1 MIRFYTFAQS
11 TYYFSKIGID
21 VILLEVGVLEE
32 KLVLYVKIHELSKR
46 KFKVTQI
53 AKELK
58 ISRPTVYKYLEMT
71 FDEAKAYTEQSS
83 GKKKKLDSYKDW
95 ILAWLEE
102 YPHLSSAQIHDW
114 LLERYPDLSVGG
126 STVRS
131 YVKEIREVYQIE
143 KKVIVRQYE
152 AVPEQPMG
160 KQLQVDWGET
170 KQKTADNKEI
180 KLYFIAFVLA
190 HSRHKYMEW
199 QARPFTTR
207 DAIRCHE
214 HAFQF
219 YGGRTE
225 EIVYDQDHLITVSE
239 NAGQLLLTAEFQ
251 SYVNERKFNIH
262 LCRRADPES
271 KGMIE
276 NVVKYIKGNFADSRV
291 FSEIEDWND
300 RALQWLERT
309 GNHQVHQTT
318 KKRPAEVFL
327 LEKQHLQRVSSLL
340 SYESTHNQS
349 ITRSVSKDNTIR
361 YKSNRYSVPLGTY
374 QTRSENLVWIETTGE
389 EQKTLVIRRKVNGEV
404 IAEHLISSEKG
415 KLIQNRHHTR
425 DRSKGVEELKQRLI
439 SYFENQTQA
448 AAYLDEISQRYPR
461 YRRDQFSII
470 YKVIQQYPALM
481 DIVMTKCMTEKLYN
495 ANDFRDIAHHLD
507 TLRDEPVIEVQSIYA
522 HSAKHSDIKASTR
535 SLNAYTSILG
545 GRA

>member
-1 MIRFYTFAQS
+1 M
-11 TYYFSKIGID
+11 
-21 VILLEVGVLEE
+21 
-32 KLVLYVKIHELSKR
+32 LYVKIQELHKR
-46 KFKVTQI
+46 KFKVAQI

-71 FDEAKAYTEQSS
+71 FDEAKAYTEQPI
-83 GKKKKLDSYKDW
+83 GRKKKLDNYKDW

-102 YPHLSSAQIHDW
+102 YPHLSGAQIHDW
-114 LLERYPDLSVGG
+114 LLERYPDLEVGG

-131 YVKEIREVYQIE
+131 YVKDIREFYQIE

-170 KQKTADNKEI
+170 KQKTTENKEI

-214 HAFQF
+214 NAFQF

-225 EIVYDQDHLITVSE
+225 EIVYDQDHLISVSE
-239 NAGQLLLTAEFQ
+239 NAGQLLLTGEFQ
-251 SYVNERKFNIH
+251 SYVNERKFKVH

-291 FSEIEDWND
+291 FSDIEDWND
-300 RALQWLERT
+300 RSSQWLQRT
-309 GNHQVHQTT
+309 GNQQVHQTT

-327 LEKQHLQRVSSLL
+327 LEKQHLQPVSSLL
-340 SYESTHNQS
+340 SYESTNNQS

-374 QTRSENLVWIETTGE
+374 QTNSENKVLIKVEGD
-389 EQKTLVIRRKVNGEV
+389 EQQTLVIRRQAEGEI
-404 IAEHLISSEKG
+404 IAEHRISLEKG

-425 DRSKGVEELKQRLI
+425 DRSKGIEEFKKRLI
-439 SYFENQTQA
+439 SFFEDQTQA
-448 AAYLDEISQRYPR
+448 ATYFNEISQRYPR
-461 YRRDQFSII
+461 YRRDQFAII
-470 YKVIQQYPALM
+470 QQVIEQYPALI
-481 DIVMTKCMTEKLYN
+481 DSVMTKCMTEKMFS
-495 ANDFRDIAHHLD
+495 ANDFRDIAHHID
-507 TLRDEPVIEVQSIYA
+507 TMTHEQVTEVELLNTG
-522 HSAKHSDIKASTR
+522 SAKHSNIKVSTR
-535 SLNAYTSILG
+535 SLTAYTSFLG
-545 GRA
+545 GRT

>member
-1 MIRFYTFAQS
+1 M
-11 TYYFSKIGID
+11 
-21 VILLEVGVLEE
+21 
-32 KLVLYVKIHELSKR
+32 LYLNIKDLHKR
-46 KFKVTQI
+46 KFKIAQI

-71 FDEAKAYTEQSS
+71 FEEAKAYTEQPI

-102 YPHLSSAQIHDW
+102 YPHLSAAQIHDW
-114 LLERYPDLSVGG
+114 LLERYPDLAVGG

-131 YVKEIREVYQIE
+131 YVREVREVYQIE
-143 KKVIVRQYE
+143 KKQLVRQYE
-152 AVPEQPMG
+152 AIPEQPMG

-170 KQKTADNKEI
+170 KQKTTDRKEI

-190 HSRHKYMEW
+190 HSRQKYMEW
-199 QARPFTTR
+199 QSRPFTTR

-214 HAFQF
+214 NAFQF
-219 YGGRTE
+219 YGGCTE

-251 SYVNERKFNIH
+251 SYVNERKFTVH

-291 FSEIEDWND
+291 FRDIEDWNQ
-300 RALQWLERT
+300 RALQWLKRT
-309 GNHQVHQTT
+309 GNYQVHQTT

-327 LEKQHLQRVSSLL
+327 VEKQHLKPVSSLL
-340 SYESTHNQS
+340 SFESTNNQS
-349 ITRSVSKDNTIR
+349 ISRSVSKDNTIR

-374 QTRSENLVWIETTGE
+374 QTNVDNHVLIEVTGQE
-389 EQKTLVIRRKVNGEV
+389 PATLVIRKEAESEI
-404 IAEHLISSEKG
+404 IAEHCVSLEKG
-415 KLIQNRHHTR
+415 KLIQNRNHTR
-425 DRSKGVEELKQRLI
+425 DRSKGVEEFKQRLV
-439 SYFENQTQA
+439 SFFENQTQA
-448 AAYLDEISQRYPR
+448 ATYFDEISQRYPR
-461 YRRDQFSII
+461 YRRDQFAII
-470 YKVIQQYPALM
+470 HQVIQQYPTVIGKVLA
-481 DIVMTKCMTEKLYN
+481 KCMREKLFS
-495 ANDFRDIAHHLD
+495 ANDFRDIAQHIHKLPHD
-507 TLRDEPVIEVQSIYA
+507 PLKEIKPFNTYSTRRC
-522 HSAKHSDIKASTR
+522 HIKASTR

-545 GRA
+545 GRSS

>member
-1 MIRFYTFAQS
+1 M
-11 TYYFSKIGID
+11 
-21 VILLEVGVLEE
+21 
-32 KLVLYVKIHELSKR
+32 LYVKIHELRKR
-46 KFKVTQI
+46 RFKVAQI

-71 FDEAKAYTEQSS
+71 FEEARAYIEQPL
-83 GKKKKLDSYKDW
+83 GKKKKLDEYKDW
-95 ILAWLEE
+95 ILAWLED

-114 LLERYPDLSVGG
+114 LLERYPDLLVGG

-131 YVKEIREVYQIE
+131 YVRDIREVYQIE

-170 KQKTADNKEI
+170 KQKTTDNKEI

-219 YGGRTE
+219 YGGRTD

-251 SYVNERKFNIH
+251 SYVNERKFNVH

-291 FSEIEDWND
+291 FRDIEDWND
-300 RALQWLERT
+300 RALQWLQRT

-327 LEKQHLQRVSSLL
+327 LEKQHLQQVSSLL
-340 SYESTHNQS
+340 SYESTTKQS
-349 ITRSVSKDNTIR
+349 ITRTVSKDNTIR

-374 QTRSENLVWIETTGE
+374 HTMTKNLVWIEITDD
-389 EQKTLVIRRKVNGEV
+389 EQQMLVIRKEANGEILTTHSV
-404 IAEHLISSEKG
+404 SSEKG

-425 DRSKGVEELKQRLI
+425 DRSKGIQEIKQRLI
-439 SYFENQTQA
+439 SHFEDSTQA
-448 AAYLDEISQRYPR
+448 AAYFDKISQKYPR
-461 YRRDQFSII
+461 YLRDQFAII
-470 YKVIQQYPALM
+470 HKVIQQYPTVI
-481 DIVMTKCMTEKLYN
+481 DDSMTKCMTEKLYN
-495 ANDFRDIAHHLD
+495 ANDFRDVAHHLD
-507 TLRDEPVIEVQSIYA
+507 TLSVEPNEEVQSIFV
-522 HSAKHSDIKASTR
+522 HSAEHPRIKASTR
-535 SLNAYTSILG
+535 SLDAYTSILG

>member
-1 MIRFYTFAQS
+1 LIRFYTFAQS
-11 TYYFSKIGID
+11 TYYFSKIDID
-21 VILLEVGVLEE
+21 AILLEVRVLEE
-32 KLVLYVKIHELSKR
+32 KLVLYVKICELRKR
-46 KFKVTQI
+46 KFKVAQI

-71 FDEAKAYTEQSS
+71 FDEAKAYTEQSL
-83 GKKKKLDSYKDW
+83 GKKKKLDHYKDW

-131 YVKEIREVYQIE
+131 YVKDIREVYQIE

-170 KQKTADNKEI
+170 KQKTTDNKEI

-214 HAFQF
+214 NAFQF

-251 SYVNERKFNIH
+251 SYVNERKFKIH

-300 RALQWLERT
+300 RALQWLDRT

-327 LEKQHLQRVSSLL
+327 LEKQHLQPVSSLL
-340 SYESTHNQS
+340 SYESTNNQS
-349 ITRSVSKDNTIR
+349 ITRTVSKDNTIR

-374 QTRSENLVWIETTGE
+374 QTMTENLVWIEVTDD
-389 EQKTLVIRRKVNGEV
+389 EQQTLMIRKEANGEI
-404 IAEHLISSEKG
+404 IAEHIISLEKG

-448 AAYLDEISQRYPR
+448 SAYLDEISQRYPR
-461 YRRDQFSII
+461 YRRDQFAII
-470 YKVIQQYPALM
+470 YKVIQQYPALI
-481 DIVMTKCMTEKLYN
+481 DTVMTKCMTEKLYN
-495 ANDFRDIAHHLD
+495 ANDFRDIVHHLD
-507 TLRDEPVIEVQSIYA
+507 TLRDEPVIEVQSYYA
-522 HSAKHSDIKASTR
+522 NPAKHPHIKASTR

-545 GRA
+545 GQA

>member
-1 MIRFYTFAQS
+1 MLYI
-11 TYYFSKIGID
+11 KIQ
-21 VILLEVGVLEE
+21 
-32 KLVLYVKIHELSKR
+32 ELHKR
-46 KFKVTQI
+46 KFKVSQI

-71 FDEAKAYTEQSS
+71 FDEAKAYTEQPL
-83 GKKKKLDSYKDW
+83 GKKKKLDHYKDW

-114 LLERYPDLSVGG
+114 LLERYPDLVVGG
-126 STVRS
+126 STVRT
-131 YVKEIREVYQIE
+131 YVRGVREVYQIE
-143 KKVIVRQYE
+143 KKGIVRQYE

-170 KQKTADNKEI
+170 KQKTVNNKEI
-180 KLYFIAFVLA
+180 KLYFIAFVLV
-190 HSRHKYMEW
+190 HSRQKYMEW

-225 EIVYDQDHLITVSE
+225 EIVYDQDHLISVSE

-251 SYVNERKFNIH
+251 SYVNERKFNVH

-291 FSEIEDWND
+291 FRDIEDWNE
-300 RALQWLERT
+300 RARQWLKRT

-327 LEKQHLQRVSSLL
+327 LEKQHLQPVSSLL

-374 QTRSENLVWIETTGE
+374 QNRSENLVWIEIRE
-389 EQKTLVIRRKVNGEV
+389 EDHNALIIRKEANGEV
-404 IAEHLISSEKG
+404 IAEHRISSEKG

-425 DRSKGVEELKQRLI
+425 DRSKGVEEFKQRLL
-439 SYFENQTQA
+439 SHFKDQVQA

-461 YRRDQFSII
+461 YRRDQFTII
-470 YKVIQQYPALM
+470 HKVSQQYPAIIDTVLA
-481 DIVMTKCMTEKLYN
+481 KCTTEKLYN

-507 TLRDEPVIEVQSIYA
+507 ALRDEPIEEAQSFYTSPPN
-522 HSAKHSDIKASTR
+522 HSHLKASTR

-545 GRA
+545 GRT

>member
-1 MIRFYTFAQS
+1 M
-11 TYYFSKIGID
+11 
-21 VILLEVGVLEE
+21 
-32 KLVLYVKIHELSKR
+32 LYVKIQELHKR
-46 KFKVTQI
+46 KFKVAQI

-58 ISRPTVYKYLEMT
+58 ISRPTVYKYLDMT
-71 FDEAKAYTEQSS
+71 LEEAKAYTEHPHGRQ
-83 GKKKKLDSYKDW
+83 KKLDSHKDW

-102 YPHLSSAQIHDW
+102 YPHLSGAQIHDW
-114 LLERYPDLSVGG
+114 LLERYPDLIVGG

-131 YVKEIREVYQIE
+131 YVKEVREIYQIE

-170 KQKTADNKEI
+170 KQKTTDNKEI
-180 KLYFIAFVLA
+180 KLYFIAFVMA
-190 HSRHKYMEW
+190 HSRYKYMEW
-199 QARPFTTR
+199 QTRPFTTR

-214 HAFQF
+214 NAFQF

-225 EIVYDQDHLITVSE
+225 EIVYDQDHLIAVSE
-239 NAGQLLLTAEFQ
+239 NAGQLLLTTEFQ
-251 SYVNERKFNIH
+251 SYVNERKFKIH

-291 FSEIEDWND
+291 FSDIEDWNH
-300 RALQWLERT
+300 RALQWLQRT

-327 LEKQHLQRVSSLL
+327 LEKQHLQPVSSLL
-340 SYESTHNQS
+340 SYESTNNQS

-374 QTRSENLVWIETTGE
+374 QTNSENLVLIEVKGR
-389 EQKTLVIRRKVNGEV
+389 EQQTLVIRKQAEGEI
-404 IAEHLISSEKG
+404 IAEHGISVEKG
-415 KLIQNRHHTR
+415 KLIQNRNHTR
-425 DRSKGVEELKQRLI
+425 DRSKGIEEFKRRLI
-439 SYFENQTQA
+439 SSFEDQKQA
-448 AAYLDEISQRYPR
+448 AAYFDKISKEYPR
-461 YRRDQFSII
+461 YRRDQFTII
-470 YKVIQQYPALM
+470 QQVIQKYPAFI
-481 DIVMTKCMTEKLYN
+481 DSVMTKCMTEKLFS
-495 ANDFRDIAHHLD
+495 ANDFRDIAHHLY
-507 TLRDEPVIEVQSIYA
+507 TSNQQPVQEIGSLSA
-522 HSAKHSDIKASTR
+522 KPAKHSSIKASTR
-535 SLNAYTSILG
+535 SLNTYTSILG